1 MSTWVKLNL
10 GIRYLFGGY
19 DAALSYLLKFVNEF
33 LEKEAVYAKVE
44 RINSVMSW
52 ALDKALSFSE
62 YIPETWTGE
71 FTAITMVLG
80 DIIVVTKDGKITN
93 EELSFLTASFK
104 EAKLSWEKED

>member
-1 MSTWVKLNL
+1 MSTWVKLNI

-44 RINSVMSW
+44 RINNVMSW
-52 ALDKALSFSE
+52 TLNKVLSLSKYVPEKWMNEFS
-62 YIPETWTGE
+62 
-71 FTAITMVLG
+71 AITMVLA
-80 DIIVVTKDGKITN
+80 DIIDVTKDGKITE
-93 EELSFLTASFK
+93 EELSSLTASFK